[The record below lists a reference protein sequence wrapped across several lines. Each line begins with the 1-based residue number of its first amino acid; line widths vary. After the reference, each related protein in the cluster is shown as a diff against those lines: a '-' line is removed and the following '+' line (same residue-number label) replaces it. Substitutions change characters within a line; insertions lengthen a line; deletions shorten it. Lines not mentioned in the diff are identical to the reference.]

1 MAIGCGPW
9 KPRTMHPVLRLHAFT
24 PGFTH
29 LSTPPRPL
37 YHVRMPIRR
46 LPPLLVN
53 QIAAGEVIE
62 RPASVVK
69 ELVENSLD
77 AGARRIDVTV
87 EDGGR
92 QLIRISDDGAGIGP
106 DELPMAVAPHATSK
120 LDSAEQLAAISTL
133 GFRGEALASIAS
145 VSRLRI
151 QRRPTREQA
160 TDEQAHVIEASGDTV
175 GEVSPAA
182 SSPGT
187 VVEVRDLFF
196 NTPAR
201 RKFLRAASTE
211 FGHISDMLNRIAM
224 VHPTVA
230 FSLTHGTRRS
240 LDLPANDSP
249 RQRCIEILG
258 ADLDEAL
265 LEFDAEQAA
274 SSAAGGSL
282 GPPAM
287 AVWGLAGLPS
297 IARASAKFQY
307 LCLNG
312 RPVRDRGLSHALRE
326 AYRGLLPADR
336 QPVVVALLHV
346 DPKLVDVNVHP
357 TKAEVR
363 FADPNR
369 AHGLLLSAIRQALL
383 GADLTPKARFGS
395 NRSWQLESPPSG
407 QPSLLEVPAETPP
420 PEGEPSGQTASN
432 GAEGESKR
440 AGADAG
446 DGTDRRAGA
455 GTSGD
460 EHANVAGG
468 GVGGGQPRRTGP
480 AARVDGGAGGAST
493 RGGGSGPGARNGS
506 AAPHRADPFVEH
518 FRRMEPGQKGVV
530 YEQLR
535 RAMQQ
540 EGHTVEADGADAAA
554 PANGEAEAS
563 CGEGGEPAASRP
575 VPKVLQVHESYLVTQ
590 DEQGIVIIDQH
601 ALHERVMFE
610 ELRRRVLEAG
620 RSLESQRLLM
630 PVQVKAAGRRLEAL
644 EALGALLERLG
655 IEAEAMGPGTIGIH
669 AFPSFLFDRHVDP
682 AAFLEELLDRVEDG
696 TLAPA
701 GSTADEAA
709 LHEVLDM
716 MACKAAVKAG
726 DRLSGEELAD
736 LLSRREQIER
746 SSNCPHGRPTQ
757 IRLSLKDLEKQ
768 FGRA

>member
-1 MAIGCGPW
+1 MAIGCGPG
-9 KPRTMHPVLRLHAFT
+9 KPRTMHPVLRLHAFA

-77 AGARRIDVTV
+77 AGARRIDVSV

-120 LDSAEQLAAISTL
+120 LESAEQLAAISTL

-151 QRRPTREQA
+151 QSRPTTDRA
-160 TDEQAHVIEASGDTV
+160 TDEQAHVIEASGDAV

-182 SSPGT
+182 GSPGT

-211 FGHISDMLNRIAM
+211 FGHISDMLARIAM

-240 LDLPANDSP
+240 LDLPATDSP

-274 SSAAGGSL
+274 SSAPGGSL

-395 NRSWQLESPPSG
+395 DRSWQLESPPGG
-407 QPSLLEVPAETPP
+407 QPSLLDVPAETPP
-420 PEGEPSGQTASN
+420 PEPEPAAHASSN
-432 GAEGESKR
+432 GAEGES
-440 AGADAG
+440 ASAGLGAD
-446 DGTDRRAGA
+446 RPA
-455 GTSGD
+455 GTNGPASAPTAEYPD
-460 EHANVAGG
+460 DAGG
-468 GVGGGQPRRTGP
+468 GEPWRPGS
-480 AARVDGGAGGAST
+480 AARSDGATGADT
-493 RGGGSGPGARNGS
+493 RAGGSGGTGARSGG

-540 EGHTVEADGADAAA
+540 DGHTVEADGSDVAASG
-554 PANGEAEAS
+554 NGEAAAS
-563 CGEGGEPAASRP
+563 RGEGGEPATRRA

-630 PVQVKAAGRRLEAL
+630 PVQLKAAGRRLEAL

-726 DRLSGEELAD
+726 DRLSCEELAD

-757 IRLSLKDLEKQ
+757 IRLSLKDLERQ